1 MKGSAQMHVRRRRRG
16 LLASLAILPTLLAV
30 AVAVAGCG
38 GAHRDAGPSGA
49 YDAALHNALP
59 ADVRTRGVLRIATD
73 ASYAPASSFGPD
85 GRTIVGFEPDLGA
98 ALGRVLGVK
107 VRFVNRDFSGI
118 LRDVAARR
126 VDLAMS
132 AVTDT
137 PERER
142 VVDFVNYFSAGTAIV
157 VQRGN
162 PGGVTDLA
170 GLCGR
175 TAAVEKG
182 TVQVDLLARSQRQ
195 CHGARIHVR
204 EYDTN
209 ADALVQLRTGRATA
223 VLNDYPPAVLL
234 ATDARTRA
242 NYQLASTA
250 QYEPGLYGIA
260 VARSEPRLRDAVR
273 VALNRVIRAGEYRRV
288 LQRWGVGAGGVP
300 QAAVNGKDS

>member
-1 MKGSAQMHVRRRRRG
+1 MHLLRRHRR
-16 LLASLAILPTLLAV
+16 LLASLAILPAMLA
-30 AVAVAGCG
+30 AGCG
-38 GAHRDAGPSGA
+38 TAERHAGPAAA

-59 ADVRTRGVLRIATD
+59 ADVRTRGVLRIGTD

-85 GRTIVGFEPDLGA
+85 GRTIVGFEPDLAA

-107 VRFVNRDFSGI
+107 VRFQNRDFAGI
-118 LRDVAARR
+118 LDDVAAGR

-137 PERER
+137 RERER

-162 PGGVTDLA
+162 PAGITDLA

-175 TAAVEKG
+175 TVAVEKG

-195 CHGARIHVR
+195 CLDGARIRVR
-204 EYDTN
+204 TYDTN
-209 ADALVQLRTGRATA
+209 ADALLQLRTGRADA
-223 VLNDYPPAVLL
+223 VLNDYPPAALL
-234 ATDARTRA
+234 ATDTRTRSD
-242 NYQLASTA
+242 YQLASTA

-260 VARSEPRLRDAVR
+260 VARSDLRLRDTLRAALSR
-273 VALNRVIRAGEYRRV
+273 VMRSGDYRRI
-288 LQRWGVGAGGVP
+288 LRRWGVGAGAVP
-300 QAAVNGKDS
+300 QAVINGREG

>member
-1 MKGSAQMHVRRRRRG
+1 MKGNLPMHVLRRRRG
-16 LLASLAILPTLLAV
+16 LLASLAILPTVLAI
-30 AVAVAGCG
+30 AGCG
-38 GAHRDAGPSGA
+38 GAQRDPGLTGA
-49 YDAALHNALP
+49 YDPALHNALP
-59 ADVRTRGVLRIATD
+59 ADVRARGVLRVATD

-118 LRDVAARR
+118 LHAVGGGR

-132 AVTDT
+132 AITDT

-142 VVDFVNYFSAGTAIV
+142 VVDFVTYFSAGTAIV

-175 TAAVEKG
+175 TVAVEKG

-195 CHGARIHVR
+195 CRGARIRVR
-204 EYDTN
+204 TYDTN

-234 ATDARTRA
+234 ATDARTRPD
-242 NYQLASTA
+242 YQLASTA

-260 VARSEPRLRDAVR
+260 VARSQPRLRDAIR
-273 VALNRVIRAGEYRRV
+273 VALNRVMRSGEYRRV
-288 LQRWGVGAGGVP
+288 LRRWGVGAGAVP
-300 QAAVNGKDS
+300 QAAINGRDS